1 MTTIIELKT
10 KPLGFQVRVPIDEE
24 REYRAFAPL
33 DVAAAQSLILALLAA
48 NPEIGGELRPELV
61 ATIEAGVREAAEDD
75 AAFLRSVGVQA

>member
-33 DVAAAQSLILALLAA
+33 DVAAAQALILALLAQ
-48 NPEIGGELRPELV
+48 PGVGGEIDPGLLAAIESETRHV
-61 ATIEAGVREAAEDD
+61 AEGD
-75 AAFLRSVGVQA
+75 ASFLRSVGVQA